1 MGARTDL
8 ENTTMRVSKQVVLA
22 AVVAC
27 VMTGCSSTYYV
38 VKDPQ
43 SGNEYYTTDVK
54 RSGDKVTFKDARS
67 RSTVSL
73 SNSEVMQITADQFR
87 AHTGAPD

>member
-1 MGARTDL
+1 
-8 ENTTMRVSKQVVLA
+8 MRFGKQFVLA
-22 AVVAC
+22 TLLAC
-27 VMTGCSSTYYV
+27 VAAGCGSTYYM

-43 SGNEYYTTDVK
+43 SGREYYTTELK

-73 SNSEVMQITADQFR
+73 SNSEVMQITADQFK
-87 AHTGAPD
+87 ANAGAQ